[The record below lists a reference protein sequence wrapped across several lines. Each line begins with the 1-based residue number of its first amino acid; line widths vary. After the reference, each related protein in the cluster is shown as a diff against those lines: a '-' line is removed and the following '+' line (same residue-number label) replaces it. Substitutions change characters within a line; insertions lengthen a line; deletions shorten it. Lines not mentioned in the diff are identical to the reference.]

1 MKIQILIILFVI
13 MLSSCSTVIT
23 SESIETTTPTLTT
36 IPVPTPT
43 VFPTLP
49 AYPTSERFEFS
60 MISPDGTKQIQ
71 SRDWVTFDI
80 VAIRSGKVLQSFS
93 YDRAKFGE
101 GAGYSPEGGYIPF
114 HWSQNGEYIYVYA
127 HQSLDGGVKYYGNAF
142 GARNG
147 LARFDLDSGIMTEI
161 LPEREGGGYTS
172 SISPDENGIVYID
185 QRETPLILR
194 WKDILSG
201 EEKELLT
208 FNESILDVGEYEWSP
223 EMDKL
228 LFMGLEVQNPGQTD
242 GSQKQF
248 YSFFIINLGSLQ
260 YERILQGLDKRLE
273 FNAWDTP
280 SHVSY
285 KDSGDII
292 WQLDLESKTLEV
304 IGTTTPSP

>member
-1 MKIQILIILFVI
+1 MKIQATIILFVI

-23 SESIETTTPTLTT
+23 AESIETPIPILTT
-36 IPVPTPT
+36 IPVPTST
-43 VFPTLP
+43 VFPTLT

-60 MISPDGTKQIQ
+60 MLSPDGTKQIQ

-80 VAIRSGKVLQSFS
+80 VDIRNGEVLQSFS

-147 LARFDLDSGIMTEI
+147 LARFDLDTGIVAEI

-172 SISPDENGIVYID
+172 SISPDEKGIVYVD
-185 QRETPLILR
+185 QRETPLVLR
-194 WKDILSG
+194 WKDLSTG
-201 EEKELLT
+201 DEKALFT
-208 FNESILDVGEYEWSP
+208 FDEKILDVGEYEWSP

-228 LFMGLEVQNPGQTD
+228 LFMGLEVQNPGYTD
-242 GSQKQF
+242 GSQKKF
-248 YSFFIINLGSLQ
+248 YSFFIINLENPQ
-260 YERILQGLDKRLE
+260 PERILQGLDKRLE
-273 FNAWDTP
+273 FNVWDTP
-280 SHVSY
+280 SLVQY
-285 KDSGDII
+285 KDSDDII
-292 WQLDLESKTLEV
+292 WQLDLESKTLAV